1 VIAVTPVDLNVWMVP
16 AVGLF
21 VGAVVFLITD
31 KRRRDLETIRAEEAE
46 ALHGLLDTRTQQLA
60 DRTTEINDLNT
71 RVSMLESQIDML
83 RSEFV
88 GTLAHE
94 VMTAVRDGIKTA
106 IPTVITMSPQ
116 IQAQPQTTTTTTT
129 G

>member
-1 VIAVTPVDLNVWMVP
+1 
-16 AVGLF
+16 
-21 VGAVVFLITD
+21 
-31 KRRRDLETIRAEEAE
+31 
-46 ALHGLLDTRTQQLA
+46 
-60 DRTTEINDLNT
+60 
-71 RVSMLESQIDML
+71 MLESQIDML

-94 VMTAVRDGIKTA
+94 VMTAVRDGIKAA